1 MLAARGFSWFCLFLL
16 SAALCPSLDA
26 AAETSRLPKVLAG
39 QSVMMIIQPSGS
51 VLVFA
56 HENKSGQLGQGTL
69 GVPEF
74 SDDGL
79 LLPGVTDAVDGAVGG
94 GSFLL
99 LRADGT
105 VLAWGDNHS
114 GQLGLG
120 IVPSAWEYPKPVPR
134 PTRVPGLAHVRQ
146 LAMPEEG
153 GYAMALLD
161 NGTVLTWG
169 ASFSDG
175 FGLGMPIP
183 KNPESHNGAYLWRP
197 QAIPGL
203 AGVKAISAGGGFAL
217 ALLENGTIKA
227 WGRNKDGEIGDEV
240 ISGSTVP
247 VTVPGIDSA
256 VAISAGLDYALAIMR
271 DGTVRVWGSGAFEGV
286 HFAGSRSPS
295 IHTDT
300 DAHWTAKPVA
310 IPGLRNA
317 VAIATGTSALALL
330 ADGTVRA
337 WGWNGGASM
346 GLGNQLE
353 YPKGLQTPHVSSVAA
368 IATGYNRSYFIL
380 RDGSI
385 LAAGSHPKSGL
396 FRSPTRIFPKNAA
409 KNP

>member
-1 MLAARGFSWFCLFLL
+1 MISARKFSWTWLFLL
-16 SAALCPSLDA
+16 LAASCASPAVA
-26 AAETSRLPKVLAG
+26 ADSPRLPKVVAG
-39 QSVMMIIQPSGS
+39 QSEMMIILPTGS

-56 HENKSGQLGQGTL
+56 HENKSGQLGQGTI

-79 LLPGVTDAVDGAVGG
+79 LLPGVTDAVDGAAGG

-105 VLAWGDNHS
+105 VLAWGRNNL

-120 IVPSAWEYPKPVPR
+120 IVPSRWEDPKPVPR
-134 PTRVPGLAHVRQ
+134 PTQVPGLAHVRQ

-161 NGTVLTWG
+161 DGTVLTWG
-169 ASFSDG
+169 AAFSDG
-175 FGLGMPIP
+175 FGLGMAIP
-183 KNPESHNGAYLWRP
+183 KTPESRDGTEIWRP

-203 AGVKAISAGGGFAL
+203 SGVKAISAGGGFAL

-227 WGRNKDGEIGDEV
+227 WGRNKNGEIGDEV

-247 VTVPGIDSA
+247 VTVPGINSA
-256 VAISAGLDYALAIMR
+256 VAISAGLDYALAILR
-271 DGTVRVWGSGAFEGV
+271 DGTVRVWGSGAFEGI
-286 HFAGSRSPS
+286 HFASSRSPS

-330 ADGTVRA
+330 PDGTVRA

-353 YPKGLQTPHVSSVAA
+353 YPKGLQMPHVSSVAA
-368 IATGYNRSYFIL
+368 ITTGYNRSYFVL

-396 FRSPTRIFPKNAA
+396 FRTPTRIFPKSAA